1 MAPREGLDRLGA
13 TIAGRTPL
21 RPTAASRIAA

>member
-1 MAPREGLDRLGA
+1 VDIAEA

-21 RPTAASRIAA
+21 VGGQLRQALDGACEDT